1 MKVAPKLQFSADT
14 IIFDTLFTS
23 VGSTTQTLK
32 VYNRNNNS
40 VTISSIYL
48 ANLNSEGVYRIN
60 VDGFPGTNTENVKIA
75 ANDSIYIFVE
85 ATINPVG
92 SNLPY
97 LVTDSLIFVT
107 NGKTQNVDLVA
118 YGQNAN
124 FYTLMTTFL

>member
-1 MKVAPKLQFSADT
+1 M
-14 IIFDTLFTS
+14 
-23 VGSTTQTLK
+23 
-32 VYNRNNNS
+32 
-40 VTISSIYL
+40 TISSIYL

-60 VDGFPGTNTENVKIA
+60 VDGFPGTHTENVKIA